1 MSLETL
7 FVTVLVASLL
17 SFGGLGSLPV
27 VRGELLA
34 AHIPPDGLILQ
45 SLAVGN
51 IGPGPNGLYL
61 VAIGYFV
68 AGPLG
73 ALVGAVALLLP
84 PLLVL
89 VFERVRARLIHL
101 PRFQSA
107 LESLSLAV
115 VALVAT
121 TSGTLASHALH
132 SPLEAAMVVAAAA
145 VLLLLRWV
153 PTIAVVVGAI
163 VVGLLVGPV
172 LGWA

>member
-1 MSLETL
+1 VSPERL
-7 FVTVLVASLL
+7 FFTVLVASLL

-27 VRGELLA
+27 VRNELLSA
-34 AHIPPDGLILQ
+34 QIPPDGLILQ

-68 AGPLG
+68 SGPLG
-73 ALVGAVALLLP
+73 ALIATAALLLP

-89 VFERVRARLIHL
+89 VLERVRARLIHL

-107 LESLSLAV
+107 LESLGLAV
-115 VALVAT
+115 VALVLT
-121 TSGTLASHALH
+121 TSGNLASHAVG
-132 SPLEAAMVVAAAA
+132 SPLEIAMMVASAA

-163 VVGLLVGPV
+163 GVGLLVGPV
-172 LGWA
+172 LGWV

>member
-1 MSLETL
+1 MSLDRL
-7 FVTVLVASLL
+7 FLTVLVASLL

-27 VRGELLA
+27 LRGELA
-34 AHIPPDGLILQ
+34 AAGFTPDPLILR

-68 AGPLG
+68 SGPLG
-73 ALVGAVALLLP
+73 ALVATAALLLP

-89 VFERVRARLIHL
+89 ILERARARLIHR

-107 LESLSLAV
+107 LTSLSFAV

-121 TSGTLASHALH
+121 TSGGLAVRAART
-132 SPLEAAMVVAAAA
+132 PLEAVLAVIAAVALLRSVPPVAIVVAA
-145 VLLLLRWV
+145 
-153 PTIAVVVGAI
+153 IAL
-163 VVGLLVGPV
+163 GLIIG
-172 LGWA
+172 